1 MNAGIYKIIWSESSG
16 APVVVPEFAGSH
28 GKRSSKTAKTVAGV
42 LSALSL
48 SVAHAVEPLPDAL
61 PVLHTVVSG
70 ATVYAAVGSTLTVDQ
85 TAPKAIINWTSFDI
99 GSAAHVHFQQL
110 PSDIALNRVVGGS
123 PSQIMG
129 SLTSGGQVVLINPN
143 GVIFGSNSRVD
154 VGSII
159 ASTLNIT
166 DDNFNNGVL
175 RFFHEV
181 TGIGSYQ
188 HKQGSYITMRVK
200 LRLPMVA
207 MLHYWHLK

>member
-70 ATVYAAVGSTLTVDQ
+70 ATVNAVEVVNGVSTLTVLQ
-85 TAPKAIINWTSFDI
+85 NVNAPKAIINWTSFDI

-110 PSDIALNRVVGGS
+110 PSDIALNRG
-123 PSQIMG
+123 
-129 SLTSGGQVVLINPN
+129 
-143 GVIFGSNSRVD
+143 
-154 VGSII
+154 
-159 ASTLNIT
+159 
-166 DDNFNNGVL
+166 
-175 RFFHEV
+175 
-181 TGIGSYQ
+181 
-188 HKQGSYITMRVK
+188 
-200 LRLPMVA
+200 
-207 MLHYWHLK
+207 